1 MLNFVIGVMVE
12 TINDKT
18 ASRSLGEPEVKK

>member
-12 TINDKT
+12 TSTTKT
-18 ASRSLGEPEVKK
+18 ARRTLGEPEVKK